1 MCWRDS
7 VVGLCLVETWFR
19 LKTLSGYY
27 FLVILTQCALD
38 RADAKGF
45 GGKNLI
51 LSFFR
56 GGSFWERKCWTLR
69 TLKSCCYFVPR
80 AYITSTHF
88 QIDDA
93 ISSSQIDTPIYQF
106 RMKRLPPPWLFRKVL
121 LARSAKTFDRSILP
135 AFSTCC
141 TRGTWLKMENG
152 IKKAPKNAFPQKHRK
167 YTCIVSCCRCG
178 DTKSTLVIL
187 ALSCSVKK
195 TNYPKFPRVP
205 SPESRVSLS
214 PVGKK
219 NRRLFILFRNL
230 ATPTLTTYLLHLAE
244 FESLFF
250 LCRRSFVENHKYIA
264 TW

>member
-1 MCWRDS
+1 
-7 VVGLCLVETWFR
+7 
-19 LKTLSGYY
+19 
-27 FLVILTQCALD
+27 
-38 RADAKGF
+38 
-45 GGKNLI
+45 
-51 LSFFR
+51 
-56 GGSFWERKCWTLR
+56 
-69 TLKSCCYFVPR
+69 
-80 AYITSTHF
+80 
-88 QIDDA
+88 
-93 ISSSQIDTPIYQF
+93 
-106 RMKRLPPPWLFRKVL
+106 
-121 LARSAKTFDRSILP
+121 
-135 AFSTCC
+135 
-141 TRGTWLKMENG
+141 MENG

-187 ALSCSVKK
+187 ALSCSAKK

-250 LCRRSFVENHKYIA
+250 FFFCAVVLLWKTTNTLQHDKQIRARDVFGLGRECGPCLFKSCIETHQNEKAQTTIRIPH
-264 TW
+264 